1 MENWQVCIVLYKPRD
16 YESMSILPPGQKT
29 VRSSC
34 FLTWWQNRQEV
45 KGALV
50 VSRQVNEL
58 RGVCGGDGV
67 KSVVC
72 R

>member
-1 MENWQVCIVLYKPRD
+1 
-16 YESMSILPPGQKT
+16 MSILPPGQKT

-45 KGALV
+45 KGAFV

-67 KSVVC
+67 KRVVC